1 MCPRHQKPFDPKKRN
16 IKLSSKSKARM
27 DIIESFEEADEIVKY
42 GGVAHNITEEAIEN
56 DFLVYAKRYR
66 QFNRSE
72 KDVKEQKS
80 EEDEVK
86 IKLEAEEWLDSLTT
100 FDSYGTNYDGIQML
114 LDASSRSS
122 DKSEINN
129 SRQDIDLDDRQH
141 EQFEAIQELINL
153 KGEDTLL
160 ELLSQKYR

>member
-1 MCPRHQKPFDPKKRN
+1 
-16 IKLSSKSKARM
+16 M

-80 EEDEVK
+80 EEDEVTV
-86 IKLEAEEWLDSLTT
+86 KLEAEEWLDSLTT
-100 FDSYGTNYDGIQML
+100 FEPYGTNYDGIQML
-114 LDASSRSS
+114 LDASSVSNRSS